1 MTNKVI
7 LHGRL
12 AKDVELRKTASGKSV
27 ASFTVA
33 VNRPKTKDST
43 PTADFIP
50 CMAWEKRAET
60 ISQWFHKGSEI
71 VVEGRIQ
78 VRSYEK
84 NDGTKGYV
92 TEVVVHDFDFC
103 GTKKDNGGGIS
114 GTPVD
119 TDEIPF

>member
-1 MTNKVI
+1 MNKTI

-27 ASFTVA
+27 VSFTVA
-33 VNRPKTKDST
+33 VNRPKTKDAT

-78 VRSYEK
+78 VRTYEK

-92 TEVVVHDFDFC
+92 TEVVVNDFDFC
-103 GTKKDNGGGIS
+103 GTKKGNAGEIS

-119 TDEIPF
+119 SDEIPF